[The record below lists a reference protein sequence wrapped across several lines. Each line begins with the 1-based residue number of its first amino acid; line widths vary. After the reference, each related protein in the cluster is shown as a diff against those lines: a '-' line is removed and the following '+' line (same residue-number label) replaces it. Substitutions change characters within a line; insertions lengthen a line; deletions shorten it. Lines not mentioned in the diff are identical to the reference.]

1 MVKKLQACIVI
12 LFLILAIIPAASLSA
27 TGEPVVT
34 DTKTDIIYP
43 NSIRFSLS
51 ANSNEDITDVRL
63 YYTVERTSFAEI
75 YSEVSLKYEKQK
87 QVDVSWSWD
96 FRYTG
101 GLPPGTEITY
111 WWTVE
116 DEGGDITQTEPQKV
130 SYSDNRY
137 EWGSISQDN
146 VTIYWY
152 EGPDSFAEE
161 LMGTAQG
168 ALERLVEDIGAYL
181 KEEVEIYIY
190 ASADALRQ
198 SMVFPQEW
206 TGGVAYPQYNTIA
219 IGIAPSDLIWGKRAV
234 VHELAHL
241 VTYQMTTN
249 PYSTTPTWLNEG
261 ISMYAEGALEYYF
274 QDELDNAL
282 KEDNLISVR
291 SIASPFSALTEYSYL
306 SYAESYSIVEFLVE
320 AYGQAN
326 LKKLLET
333 FAIGSGYDE
342 ALLNVYGFNMEG
354 LNDLWQYHIKNPDV
368 PITPLDEIGEVIEQ
382 GFEEAVEEIE
392 EHGIVILITV
402 IGIAVIVIA
411 FSTAVLIR
419 RRRHE

>member
-12 LFLILAIIPAASLSA
+12 LFLILAIIPATSLSA
-27 TGEPVVT
+27 MGEPVVT

-43 NSIRFSLS
+43 NSIRFNLS

-75 YSEVSLKYEKQK
+75 YSEVRLKYEKQK

-116 DEGGDITQTEPQKV
+116 DEGGNITQTEPQKV
-130 SYSDNRY
+130 TYSDNRY

-219 IGIAPSDLIWGKRAV
+219 IGI
-234 VHELAHL
+234 
-241 VTYQMTTN
+241 
-249 PYSTTPTWLNEG
+249 
-261 ISMYAEGALEYYF
+261 EYYF
-274 QDELDNAL
+274 QDEFDSAL

-333 FAIGSGYDE
+333 FAIGSSYDE

-354 LNDLWQYHIKNPDV
+354 LNDVWQYHIKNPDV
-368 PITPLDEIGEVIEQ
+368 PITPLNEIGEVIEQ

-419 RRRHE
+419 RRRHG